1 MNGAEQEQAKPVYKT
16 ISIPCPDECENGQVS
31 QYDGEYYLPCGRCNG
46 DGVISV
52 IEGIEESEIE
62 AAIHQYA
69 AKQIAKALDNGVGVI
84 YGIANDLANRDPK
97 ALGSVPLDPYFANA
111 VAIYSEFL
119 KGDKYERIDWKALKL
134 PTLERI
140 KQFKEVM

>member
-1 MNGAEQEQAKPVYKT
+1 MSKPSTPEDELRRKIRCLLGYCDVLKHECLFDSNRNEMQELDAVM
-16 ISIPCPDECENGQVS
+16 
-31 QYDGEYYLPCGRCNG
+31 
-46 DGVISV
+46 
-52 IEGIEESEIE
+52 
-62 AAIHQYA
+62 AACRQYA
-69 AKQIAKALDNGVGVI
+69 AKQTAKALDNGVGVI

-97 ALGSVPLDPYFANA
+97 VVGSVPLDPYFANA

-140 KQFKEVM
+140 KQLKEGM